1 MNTVSHAAR
10 RRGALAFGLAAAAV
24 VTLTWHHAVGI
35 SNDGVQYVEGA
46 RRLLAGDGY
55 ATSILHFDEHY
66 RAGTLPAPQTVW
78 PPGTSAAIAVVAGFG
93 VEPEAAG
100 RLVARLAYLF
110 LPPLVFLIGVRLT
123 GSVVPAALCAIWQLG
138 MTEFWMYLASPN
150 SDLPFLA
157 ASLGAITLLPD
168 RAGSGRRWLAASM
181 LAGVAVLFRYAGVFF
196 LLPLGLVL
204 VIDAVQ
210 TWRRTRVFPF
220 RPFALAAPGF
230 VIVGAMLLRN
240 RLIAGDLRGGNTRVF
255 HQPLGGL
262 LVETFRSL
270 ADTLGGVARSDL
282 AAGGFRAAAAATGA
296 VGLAILCLAAGRGAV
311 RLARSFTFDDPAHRY
326 LGVLGLVVLTYVVAI
341 LGTASRTM
349 LTYGQRYLLP
359 VLPLIACLLVTL
371 ALRARTGLARDAA

>member
-1 MNTVSHAAR
+1 VIMVSRAAR

-24 VTLTWHHAVGI
+24 VTLTWQRAVGI

-55 ATSILHFDEHY
+55 STSILYFDEHY
-66 RAGTLPAPQTVW
+66 RTGTLPAPQTVW
-78 PPGTSAAIAVVAGFG
+78 PPGTSAAIAVVAAFG
-93 VEPEAAG
+93 GEPEAAG

-157 ASLGAITLLPD
+157 ASLGAITLFPD
-168 RAGSGRRWLAASM
+168 RGGSGWRWLAAS
-181 LAGVAVLFRYAGVFF
+181 LLLGVAVLFRYAGVFF

-204 VIDAVQ
+204 VIDGIQ

-220 RPFALAAPGF
+220 RPFTWAAPGF
-230 VIVGAMLLRN
+230 VLVGALLLRN
-240 RLIAGDLRGGNTRVF
+240 RLIAGDLRGGNTLVF

-270 ADTLGGVARSDL
+270 VDTLGGAARSDL
-282 AAGGFRAAAAATGA
+282 AGGGVRAAAAATGA
-296 VGLAILCLAAGRGAV
+296 VGLVILGLAAGRGAV
-311 RLARSFTFDDPAHRY
+311 RLAKAFTFDDPAHRY
-326 LGVLGLVVLTYVVAI
+326 VGVLGLMVLTYVVAI

-371 ALRARTGLARDAA
+371 ALRARTGLASDPA